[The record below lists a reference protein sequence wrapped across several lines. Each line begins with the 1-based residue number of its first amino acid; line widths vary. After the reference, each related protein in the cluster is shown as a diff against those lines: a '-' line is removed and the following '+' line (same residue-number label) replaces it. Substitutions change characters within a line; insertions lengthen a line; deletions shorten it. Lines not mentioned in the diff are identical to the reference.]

1 MSIATA
7 IGGGVAAGVIAI
19 IAAAVYRDASRVGV
33 DLGSPSLWAAFI
45 VITSGVALV
54 TAILVPDAPIP
65 GVLVLAALGP
75 LLYVL
80 ERDDSM
86 HGDDPA
92 DPTLLPSES
101 GRSDAASESG
111 RSDAA
116 SDAGGPTEP
125 DVPADPDQRDQ
136 RDDPDT

>member
-101 GRSDAASESG
+101 GRSDAAS
-111 RSDAA
+111 
-116 SDAGGPTEP
+116 DAGGPTEP